1 MASLKFLVVDD
12 ATFIRDMLK
21 KNLRDH
27 FPGCEIVD
35 ASSAKKAQVLLKS
48 NHVDLILCDW
58 EMPEMTGE
66 EFLRWIRGQEKYADM
81 PFIMVTSRGE
91 RDFIIRAAQAGVSD
105 YLGKPFK
112 PESLVAKVSKALKK
126 VGIDAKTRLP
136 ETAHGLGG
144 ASLEVLTGGSAR
156 LQPSQTAP
164 EAVAEDYA
172 GILDADVISPA
183 RDSGANP
190 KRKPK
195 SKVVARG
202 QAQLNFADFGAQCVI
217 KDISLQLLGG
227 MIKRGEQLPSL
238 LEAVVVSIAQNDGT
252 EVARLNGYVH
262 SLQAAENRIDA
273 DVIKIGIRFIDDDP
287 HKLELLSRYIEKI

>member
-27 FPGCEIVD
+27 FPGCEIID
-35 ASSAKKAQVLLKS
+35 ASSAKKAQVLLKTNS
-48 NHVDLILCDW
+48 IDLILCDW

-66 EFLRWIRGQEKYADM
+66 EFLVWVRGQERYVEL

-91 RDFIIRAAQAGVSD
+91 KDFIVKAAQAGVSD

-112 PESLVAKVSKALKK
+112 PESLVAKVSKALKT

-144 ASLEVLTGGSAR
+144 GSLDVLTGGGAAQAKVEKAQPDVAAVEAPAKKQAR
-156 LQPSQTAP
+156 S
-164 EAVAEDYA
+164 
-172 GILDADVISPA
+172 
-183 RDSGANP
+183 R
-190 KRKPK
+190 
-195 SKVVARG
+195 VVVRG
-202 QAQLNFADFGAQCVI
+202 QAQLTFADFEVQCII
-217 KDISLQLLGG
+217 KDISLQLLSG
-227 MIKRGEQLPSL
+227 MVKRGDYLPSI
-238 LEAVVVSIAQNDGT
+238 LEQVVVSIVQNDGT
-252 EVARLNGYVH
+252 DVARLNGYVH

-273 DVIKIGIRFIDDDP
+273 DVLKIGIRFIDDDP
-287 HKLELLSRYIEKI
+287 QKLEQLSRYIAKL